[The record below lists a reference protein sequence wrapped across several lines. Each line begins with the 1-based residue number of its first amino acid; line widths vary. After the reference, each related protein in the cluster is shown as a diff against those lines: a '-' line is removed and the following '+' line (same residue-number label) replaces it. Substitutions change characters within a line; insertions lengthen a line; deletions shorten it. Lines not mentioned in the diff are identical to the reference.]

1 MNRLLAA
8 NFSRLL
14 KSKAFWVCCIY
25 AFVYGIFMQVMN
37 YLTTTASGE
46 VPLIDNLFFSF
57 SIFTGILLSAFVSL
71 FLGTEYNDG
80 TIRNKLV
87 IGHTRAS
94 IYLSNLIVCTAAG
107 MIMCAV
113 NLAVSFA
120 VGIPLMGSFDASSR
134 LVFATCIG
142 ILIAVT
148 AFASICTLISMLC
161 QNRAVAAVINILLIF
176 TMLFISIYIR
186 AWLETPETIS
196 TQSVVMDEN
205 GVSSVTTEEVPNPMY
220 LRGAKREVCEFIN
233 DFLPTGQT
241 VQFTNMEAENIPI
254 LCGYSAII
262 TAAVAGAGMTAFKKK
277 DIK

>member
-46 VPLIDNLFFSF
+46 VPL
-57 SIFTGILLSAFVSL
+57 
-71 FLGTEYNDG
+71 
-80 TIRNKLV
+80 
-87 IGHTRAS
+87 
-94 IYLSNLIVCTAAG
+94 
-107 MIMCAV
+107 
-113 NLAVSFA
+113 
-120 VGIPLMGSFDASSR
+120 MGSFDASSR

-142 ILIAVT
+142 ILIAVA

-220 LRGAKREVCEFIN
+220 LRGAKREVCKFIN

-262 TAAVAGAGMTAFKKK
+262 TAAVAGAGMTAFRK